1 MDKETSAQ
9 QTGGP
14 ETSGPDPIAST
25 GVTKMDAETIA
36 ELRRF
41 AEYSSLM
48 LANLAHDL
56 RTPLTAI
63 LGFAEI
69 LIDFEKLTESQRALC
84 DRIQNSGREL
94 QNMIQTLSDLSR
106 LDSEGSAIVR
116 REFSLPGT
124 LRDLESAFLRKL
136 QKKKISLVWEVAD
149 DLTSLNSDQSKLRQ
163 VLYNLLAC
171 AIERSPIEGKIHVA
185 VTASEGKGLLLRIED
200 EGEFLDAALGFHALS
215 ACVAGDNP
223 TLQGVGLEISQI
235 LAQVLGGDIKLE
247 SCQPRGLAIVLHLPI
262 Q

>member
-1 MDKETSAQ
+1 
-9 QTGGP
+9 
-14 ETSGPDPIAST
+14 
-25 GVTKMDAETIA
+25 MDAETIA

-41 AEYSSLM
+41 AEYRSLM
-48 LANLAHDL
+48 LVNLAHDL

-69 LIDFEKLTESQRALC
+69 LIDFENLTESQRALC

-94 QNMIQTLSDLSR
+94 QNIIRMLSDLAR
-106 LDSEGSAIVR
+106 LDSEDSAIVR

-124 LRDLESAFLRKL
+124 LRELESAFLRKL
-136 QKKKISLVWEVAD
+136 QKKKISLVWEFAD
-149 DLTSLNSDQSKLRQ
+149 DLNSLNSDQSKLRQ

-171 AIERSPIEGKIHVA
+171 AIERSPIGGNIHVA
-185 VTASEGKGLLLRIED
+185 ATASEGKGLLLRIED
-200 EGEFLDAALGFHALS
+200 EGEFLDCALGFDALR

-223 TLQGVGLEISQI
+223 TLLGVGLEISQR
-235 LAQVLGGDIKLE
+235 LAEVLGGAIKLE
-247 SCQPRGLAIVLHLPI
+247 SCKPRGLAIVLQLPN